1 MSKAPTRPMHREE
14 GKDYVLGYMCL
25 IDFECEL
32 GAALGGNRVFP
43 DEKDCR
49 EHHKCSSH
57 CGIVEVKV
65 EATRIVQKG
74 TPYL

>member
-1 MSKAPTRPMHREE
+1 MWREE

-32 GAALGGNRVFP
+32 GGAADGNHIYPSV
-43 DEKDCR
+43 EECR
-49 EHHKCSSH
+49 EGRKCTEQ

-74 TPYL
+74 TL